1 MKRSRDVL
9 PTPDIGVGGIRR
21 RGRGQDHPP
30 FRGMVLTTRDVAF
43 AKTQSGFVEFHEH
56 VQALQVAHA
65 MFDVL
70 AGMEST
76 DHYWFNLAH

>member
-1 MKRSRDVL
+1 
-9 PTPDIGVGGIRR
+9 
-21 RGRGQDHPP
+21 
-30 FRGMVLTTRDVAF
+30 MVLTTRDVAF
-43 AKTQSGFVEFHEH
+43 ANTQSGFVEFHEH